1 MTPEALADIPPGVAA
16 ELGSPVAEFEAS
28 GREQALAAAVG
39 GLVLGVGLVAS
50 CVGLWFVLR
59 GPGWQGLVKE
69 GLVKAVL
76 LGPLFV
82 GIGLHLLIK
91 LFRNRGLR
99 VLVFPHG
106 LVCLRRGQ
114 AVVCRWDDVEEVWQD
129 LTDQYTLFGLVHR
142 PYYYYTLRLRDGS
155 RVRFDHHL
163 QDVRRLGDTVLRQT
177 FPQLLR
183 RALGALQAG
192 EVLSYGGLTVSRH
205 GLGNG
210 KHVVPWGEVQQVGI
224 YNGRVLV
231 ARGGKWLKWGD
242 YPVKKV
248 PNVHVLLELVRRLR
262 ASAASHS
269 SLSP

>member
-1 MTPEALADIPPGVAA
+1 MTPEALADIPLGVAA

-28 GREQALAAAVG
+28 GREQALAAVVG
-39 GLVLGVGLVAS
+39 GLALGVGLVAS
-50 CVGLWFVLR
+50 GVGLWFVLR

-82 GIGLHLLIK
+82 GIGVSLFIK
-91 LFRNRGLR
+91 LLRNRGLR

-142 PYYYYTLRLRDGS
+142 PSYFYTLRLADGS

-177 FPQLLR
+177 FPQLLH
-183 RALGALQAG
+183 RALGTLQAG

-210 KHVVPWGEVQQVGI
+210 KHVVPWDEVQQVGV
-224 YNGRVLV
+224 YNGRALV

-248 PNVHVLLELVRRLR
+248 PNVPVFLELVRRLR
-262 ASAASHS
+262 G
-269 SLSP
+269 LGGRMG